1 MSDSPQFVIVGAG
14 LAGAKAAEALR
25 EEGFEG
31 RVTLVGGEM
40 QLPYERPPLSK
51 DYLRGESTVERALVH
66 PDDFWAAKNIEV
78 LTMLRA
84 VSIDRGGHC
93 IELEDRS
100 SLRYDRLLL
109 ATGSVP
115 RRPPIPGID
124 LPGISTFRTIGDA
137 DRLRRALQ
145 EDGGPLVLVGAG
157 WIGCEI
163 AASARQLGVEEV
175 IVIDHASAPLEHV
188 LGTDVGGWFARL
200 HREHGVDLRLG
211 AGVERFEGSRQL
223 ERIRLTDGSSIDAAT
238 VVLGVGITPD
248 TRLAEAAGLAI
259 DDGIA
264 VDELLTT
271 SDPDIFAAGD
281 VASAEHP
288 RYGRRVRVEHWSAA
302 LNQGAAAA
310 RSMLGRGEP
319 YDRLPYFFSDQY
331 DAGMEYAG
339 LHSPEDEQVVRGSL
353 DASSFQVFWLD
364 SDNRVTAGMHA
375 NDWDAIEPI
384 KRLIESGRSVDPAV
398 LADTKVPVED
408 PPVTT
413 G

>member
-1 MSDSPQFVIVGAG
+1 MADSLQFVIVGAG
-14 LAGAKAAEALR
+14 LAGAKAAETLR

-31 RVTLVGGEM
+31 RVTLIGAEM

-51 DYLRGESTVERALVH
+51 DYLRGESTIEKTLVH
-66 PDDFWAAKNIEV
+66 PEEFWATHKIEV
-78 LTMLRA
+78 LTMDRA
-84 VSIDRGGHC
+84 VAIDRDAHS

-100 SLRYDRLLL
+100 SLKYDRLLL

-124 LPGISTFRTIGDA
+124 LAGVGTFRTIGDA

-157 WIGCEI
+157 WIGCEL
-163 AASARQLGVEEV
+163 AASARQLGVEDV

-188 LGTDVGGWFARL
+188 LGADVGGWFARL
-200 HREHGVDLRLG
+200 HRDHGVDLRLG
-211 AGVERFEGSRQL
+211 AGVERFEGSNQL
-223 ERIRLTDGSSIDAAT
+223 ERIRLTDGTIIDAAT
-238 VVLGVGITPD
+238 VVLGVGIQPD
-248 TRLAEAAGLAI
+248 TRLAEAAGLAV
-259 DDGIA
+259 DDGIV

-302 LNQGAAAA
+302 LNQGTAAA

-319 YDRLPYFFSDQY
+319 YNRLPYFFSDQF

-339 LHSPEDEQVVRGSL
+339 LHSPDDRQVVRGSL
-353 DASSFQVFWLD
+353 EDASFQVFWLD
-364 SDNRVTAGMHA
+364 SDNRVTAGMHV

-384 KRLIESGRSVDPAV
+384 KRLIESGGSVRPEA
-398 LADTKVPVED
+398 LADTLVPVED
-408 PPVTT
+408 PPVTAA
-413 G
+413 